1 MNSTDIPQVHAIA
14 YPISNLK
21 SPTMD
26 LSNENS
32 LFLEHSSYASDAIEA
47 SGNFFSQVSIL
58 AVLPMSKKW

>member
-14 YPISNLK
+14 YPISSLK
-21 SPTMD
+21 SPAMD

-47 SGNFFSQVSIL
+47 SGNFFSQVST
-58 AVLPMSKKW
+58 LPNSSLKKH